1 MKRFLLLLL
10 ILLFCSCAS
19 EESVDF
25 TEFDAMIDISVFGSE
40 FKASFEKREAY
51 DKITLLSPED
61 IAGTEFVL
69 SDGVC
74 TVKCGDLE
82 YEAENFKAIFDFL
95 PVSREC
101 EKVCGG
107 RVYRIYDLRG
117 LK

>member
-10 ILLFCSCAS
+10 ILLFCSCAG
-19 EESVDF
+19 EKNIEF
-25 TEFDAMIDISVFGSE
+25 KEFDAMIDISAFGSE

-51 DKITLLSPED
+51 DKITLLSPAE

-74 TVKCGDLE
+74 TVRCDDLE
-82 YEAENFKAIFDFL
+82 YESENFKAIFDFL
-95 PVSREC
+95 PVNCEC
-101 EKVCGG
+101 EKVCGN